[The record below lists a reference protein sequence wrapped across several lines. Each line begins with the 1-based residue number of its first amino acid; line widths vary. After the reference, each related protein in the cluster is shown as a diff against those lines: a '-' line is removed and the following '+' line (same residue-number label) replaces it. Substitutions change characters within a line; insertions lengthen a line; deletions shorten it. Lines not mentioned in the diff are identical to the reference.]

1 LKNINADEGRYMQI
15 LLNFL
20 SNSFKFTPQNGS
32 ISVEATPLG
41 EEFYQLIENNIPFIA
56 LNDNNE
62 SN

>member
-1 LKNINADEGRYMQI
+1 MQI

-41 EEFYQLIENNIPFIA
+41 EEFYQLFENNLPTLLPGANIPTNA
-56 LNDNNE
+56 VLK
-62 SN
+62 